1 MTDPDRLSHSAPGV
15 DARVRVEQVR
25 SPYDLTPLPVTGG
38 IAFSLVLGWVV
49 APSAGPWLAWGWTA
63 VMVVISIIRVLE
75 TRAFRRDPHQTRNIE
90 HWARRYFFWMV
101 VYGVT
106 WGSIGVLFVPSG
118 VATLDGVLLATVTAV
133 AAVGLFTLLGLLGWC
148 VVFLSLV
155 LLPSLVHYA
164 SIGSS
169 ESVVAWAGLMVY
181 WTLLVL
187 ESHRAGQ
194 ILLESRRLRHQN
206 DWFAAQVQGALRQ
219 AEQSSAAKS
228 RFLATVSHEMRTPLN
243 GILGLVQLLQRDAPL
258 PAQQRP
264 LGLVAASARHLR
276 AVIDDILD
284 MSQVE
289 SGRLR
294 VERAAFDV
302 PAAAREVCDMLEPL
316 ARGKGLALQLNVP
329 PDLPTHWLGD
339 AARVRQVLH
348 NLIGN
353 AIKFTQQGGV
363 GVDLHQRYG
372 GLSFHVTDSGPGIP
386 EDALGRV
393 FEPFEQADSRASRHV
408 GGTGLGLSI
417 ARRLARAMGGEV
429 DCRHTGP
436 AGSTFVFD
444 LVLEPTDAPAL
455 AAHTAAQEAPPAPAP
470 AMEPTAQQ
478 AARKAHVLVVEDNPV
493 NALVAIESLKRFG
506 FDPVHVDGGEAA
518 LTALR
523 GNAFDLVLMD
533 CQMPGIDG
541 FETTRRWRHFEAT
554 EGRRHLPII
563 AVTAN
568 AAPEDRARCLAAGM
582 DDYLTKPFELAALQ
596 ALIEQHLMRH
606 GPSR

>member
-1 MTDPDRLSHSAPGV
+1 MTDAARLSQSAPAV

-49 APSAGPWLAWGWTA
+49 SPSAGPRLAWGWTA
-63 VMVVISIIRVLE
+63 VMVVISVIRVLE
-75 TRAFRRDPHQTRNIE
+75 TRAFRHDPQQARRIE

-101 VYGVT
+101 LYGLA

-118 VATLDGVLLATVTAV
+118 QATLDGVLLATVTAV
-133 AAVGLFTLLGLLGWC
+133 AAVGVFTLLGLLGWC
-148 VVFLSLV
+148 VVFLSAV

-164 SIGSS
+164 STGSS
-169 ESVVAWAGLMVY
+169 EGLVAWVGLLVY
-181 WTLLVL
+181 WGLLIV
-187 ESHRAGQ
+187 ECHRGGQ
-194 ILLESRRLRHQN
+194 MLLESRRLRHQN
-206 DWFAAQVQGALRQ
+206 EWFAEQVQGALRQ

-243 GILGLVQLLQRDAPL
+243 GILGIVQLLQRDGAS

-264 LGLVAASARHLR
+264 LDLVAASARHLR

-294 VERAAFDV
+294 IERARFDLPSMV
-302 PAAAREVCDMLEPL
+302 REVCDTLEPL
-316 ARGKGLALQLNVP
+316 ARDKGLALQLELP
-329 PDLPTHWLGD
+329 PPLPAHWTGD
-339 AARVRQVLH
+339 AARMRQVLL
-348 NLIGN
+348 NLVGN
-353 AIKFTQQGGV
+353 AVKFTPQGRV
-363 GVDLHQRYG
+363 GVAVAAREG
-372 GLSFHVTDSGPGIP
+372 GLRFTVTDTGPGIP
-386 EDALGRV
+386 ADAVERV
-393 FEPFEQADSRASRHV
+393 FEPFEQADSRAARHV

-417 ARRLARAMGGEV
+417 ARRLARAMGGDV
-429 DCRHTGP
+429 SCPHTGP
-436 AGSTFVFD
+436 GGSTFVFD
-444 LVLEPTDAPAL
+444 LELEPAPDSAQAPAL
-455 AAHTAAQEAPPAPAP
+455 PSAPSPAPPPAELPSAAPRP
-470 AMEPTAQQ
+470 A
-478 AARKAHVLVVEDNPV
+478 RLLVVEDNPV

-506 FDPVHVDGGEAA
+506 FEPVHVDGGEAA
-518 LTALR
+518 LAALPEQ
-523 GNAFDLVLMD
+523 AFDLVLMD

-541 FETTRRWRHFEAT
+541 FETTRRWRQREAVD
-554 EGRRHLPII
+554 GRRRLPII

-596 ALIEQHLMRH
+596 AMIGRHLAPDA
-606 GPSR
+606 PSR

>member
-15 DARVRVEQVR
+15 DDRVRVEQVR
-25 SPYDLTPLPVTGG
+25 SPYDLTPLPVAGG

-63 VMVVISIIRVLE
+63 VMVAVSAVRILE
-75 TRAFRRDPHQTRNIE
+75 TRAFRRDPQQALNIE

-118 VATLDGVLLATVTAV
+118 MATLDGVLLATVTAV
-133 AAVGLFTLLGLLGWC
+133 AAVGLFTLLGLLAWC

-169 ESVVAWAGLMVY
+169 ESVVAWAGLLVY

-206 DWFAAQVQGALRQ
+206 EWFAAQVQGALRQ

-243 GILGLVQLLQRDAPL
+243 GILGMVQLLQRDAPS
-258 PAQQRP
+258 PAQLRP
-264 LGLVAASARHLR
+264 LDLVAASARHLR

-294 VERAAFDV
+294 VEQAAFDL
-302 PAAAREVCDMLEPL
+302 PAAVREVCDTLEPL
-316 ARGKGLALQLNVP
+316 ARDKGLSLRLQLP
-329 PDLPTHWLGD
+329 PGLPSLWVGD
-339 AARVRQVLH
+339 GARVRQVLH
-348 NLIGN
+348 NLVGN
-353 AIKFTQQGGV
+353 AVKFTQQGHV
-363 GVDLHQRYG
+363 GVAVLGREG
-372 GLSFHVTDSGPGIP
+372 GLRVTITDTGPGIP
-386 EDALGRV
+386 ADAVQRV
-393 FEPFEQADSRASRHV
+393 FEPFEQADSRAARSV

-417 ARRLARAMGGEV
+417 ARRLARAMGGDV
-429 DCRHTGP
+429 TCSASGP
-436 AGSTFVFD
+436 AGSTFLFD
-444 LVLEPTDAPAL
+444 LAIESAEPPLRAP
-455 AAHTAAQEAPPAPAP
+455 QAPPRPASSERPAP
-470 AMEPTAQQ
+470 VHRPTP
-478 AARKAHVLVVEDNPV
+478 AARLLVVEDNPV
-493 NALVAIESLKRFG
+493 NALVAVESLKRFG

-518 LTALR
+518 LAALR
-523 GNAFDLVLMD
+523 DDAFDLVLMD

-541 FETTRRWRHFEAT
+541 FETTRRWRHLEAA
-554 EGRRHLPII
+554 EGRRRLPIV

-582 DDYLTKPFELAALQ
+582 DDYLTKPFELAALH
-596 ALIEQHLMRH
+596 AMIEQHLARN